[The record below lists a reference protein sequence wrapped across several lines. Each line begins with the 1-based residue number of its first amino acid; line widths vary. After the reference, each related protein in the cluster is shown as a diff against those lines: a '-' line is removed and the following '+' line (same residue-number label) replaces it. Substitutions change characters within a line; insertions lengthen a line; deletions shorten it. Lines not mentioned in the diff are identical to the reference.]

1 MKTGSIFFQPFQ
13 ICERIAAITIQEVPL
28 LKLLALGG
36 SAALSPAPW
45 SGCTGFLSGPTNYCV
60 KGFVA
65 YLETI
70 TERDSHNSLRVH
82 PEAKASSI
90 CGRSV

>member
-13 ICERIAAITIQEVPL
+13 ICERIAAIAIQEVPL

-45 SGCTGFLSGPTNYCV
+45 SGCTGFLLGPTNYCV

-70 TERDSHNSLRVH
+70 TQERLPQFLACPSRSQSEFDLR
-82 PEAKASSI
+82 
-90 CGRSV
+90 